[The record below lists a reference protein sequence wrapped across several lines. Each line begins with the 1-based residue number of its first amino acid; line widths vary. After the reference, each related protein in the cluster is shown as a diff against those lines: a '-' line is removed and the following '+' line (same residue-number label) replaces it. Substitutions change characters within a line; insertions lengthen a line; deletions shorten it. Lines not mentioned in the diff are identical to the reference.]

1 VDSSR
6 SQGGRKSWVLSLD
19 QGTTKLSNNN
29 MEGRMSEEVTKA
41 ILARSEPPDVTVSC
55 GPLTLSLH
63 SFVLATDSKF
73 FATMLDAPMVER
85 ESRKVTVKDVEPEVF
100 EKVVGFMYTKKL
112 SFHGVSQLEEMLES
126 ADRFDME
133 ELKERIGRDVARG
146 WPWRF
151 GSYRSCCRCVCRS
164 YRICWCGCKETCDLR
179 NNLVT
184 TAILAEHY
192 NAEDLFKRSVE
203 RMVTLN
209 IRPEEE
215 ELTKSHKLEMAV
227 IEEYTVKFQKEVSD
241 VKYRRRQLKGMDDGI
256 LKYFYIDSDGD
267 SEYIRRR
274 AQMKKLMEELDDREK
289 EAAMMMEG
297 VVLMAFAAWRHS
309 VPDF

>member
-1 VDSSR
+1 M
-6 SQGGRKSWVLSLD
+6 

-55 GPLTLSLH
+55 GPLPFSLH

-112 SFHGVSQLEEMLES
+112 SLDVVSQLEEMLEA

-133 ELKERIGRDVARG
+133 ELKERIERVWWDRNWYGHRCRNGEPGCCDFRD
-146 WPWRF
+146 
-151 GSYRSCCRCVCRS
+151 
-164 YRICWCGCKETCDLR
+164 
-179 NNLVT
+179 NLVT
-184 TAILAEHY
+184 TAILAERY
-192 NAEDLFKRSVE
+192 NAKKLLNSSVK
-203 RMVTLN
+203 RMVHYN
-209 IRPEEE
+209 IRPEKE
-215 ELTKSHKLEMAV
+215 ELTNSPKLEVAV
-227 IEEYTVKFQKEVSD
+227 IDEHIVKYQEEVSE
-241 VKYRRRQLKGMDDGI
+241 VKDRRRKLKDMESE
-256 LKYFYIDSDGD
+256 LKLKLAYKVRWCDWGERYQ
-267 SEYIRRR
+267 EIRRSL
-274 AQMKKLMEELDDREK
+274 AQIGREREELDNREK
-289 EAAMMMEG
+289 VAAKMMEE
-297 VVLMAFAAWRHS
+297 VVLMAFEAWRYS